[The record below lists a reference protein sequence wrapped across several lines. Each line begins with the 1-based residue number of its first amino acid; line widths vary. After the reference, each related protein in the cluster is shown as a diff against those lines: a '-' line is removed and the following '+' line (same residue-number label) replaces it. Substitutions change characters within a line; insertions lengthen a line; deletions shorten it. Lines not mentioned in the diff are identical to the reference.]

1 MKLQFLL
8 IFVALL
14 MQAGFGR
21 GVRVEFD
28 PTRPEVGPFP
38 SDFLTTADARQRS
51 GRRMNL
57 PLPDCKALPSD
68 CAEITAINQLDG
80 FNPFARLSVKF
91 SAAINPQTL
100 RDGVFYV
107 WLDPVLPGRFSLG
120 PVGLATAINQVV
132 YDPATNTAYAKPD
145 DMLEH
150 SRRYLVV
157 VTDAVRDRAG
167 DAVEADEGFT
177 LCLAKQLGGEYC
189 QQLADGLNR
198 VASTLGSR
206 RMVGASIYTALSA
219 SAWYEQV
226 LPVVNQTPVGFT
238 RTGATSTLS
247 MANVQGLTVR
257 QQTATAGNAQ
267 FTDVPLPVTAALI
280 AQFGV
285 GSVAFGSFKSPR
297 FIGQTLSIATIPTL
311 TAPTTAETEE
321 VFFHVWLP
329 KTPMPPRGYPVL
341 IAGHGITDSRFG
353 MPTIMAAANGAGYA
367 VVAMNM
373 VGHGSGP
380 KTTVRFTRSDGSVVE
395 FPAPG
400 RGFDLD
406 SNGTIDAGEGCFVT
420 SPGAPHGLRDCSRQT
435 VVDYLQLIHG
445 IRVGIDLDGDGRF
458 DLDPSTITY
467 FGQSLGGAVGA
478 MLTSVSPDI
487 NAAVLN
493 VPPGAGVDFRL
504 SQSFRTAF
512 GVPLLGFR
520 QPVLLNKSATDWE
533 DDLPLRYQPPKM
545 RTTPG
550 SGAIQDFYERLE
562 WLEGVSSPNV
572 LAPHMKQ
579 ATLPGQPIKR
589 VLFQMA
595 IGDRTVGN
603 PSTTALIRSAN
614 MVNQTSVY
622 RFDIAKTIDP
632 TLPENPHTYLIPLG
646 STTSTVVGLATLQ
659 QGLTFLGAST
669 TFVPDVNPFVRPIL
683 GKDLFETPA
692 VLPEQ

>member
-1 MKLQFLL
+1 MKLTSLL
-8 IFVALL
+8 LAVALL
-14 MQAGFGR
+14 APTGFGR

-28 PTRPEVGPFP
+28 PTRPEIGPFP
-38 SDFLTTADARQRS
+38 SDFLTAADAGQRT

-68 CAEITAINQLDG
+68 CGEITSINQLDG

-91 SAAINPQTL
+91 SAAINPDTL
-100 RDGVFYV
+100 RDGVFFV
-107 WLDPVLPGRFSLG
+107 WLDPVLPGRFNLG

-189 QQLADGLNR
+189 QQLADGLSR

-206 RMVGASIYTALSA
+206 RVVGASIYTAQSA
-219 SAWYEQV
+219 SAWYELV

-238 RTGATSTLS
+238 RTGAVNTLS
-247 MANVQGLTVR
+247 MANVQGITVH
-257 QQTATAGNAQ
+257 QQTSASGTQ
-267 FTDVPLPVTAALI
+267 FTDTPLPVTPALI

-285 GSVAFGSFKSPR
+285 GSVAFASFKSPR
-297 FIGQTLSIATIPTL
+297 FIGQTLSIPNIPTL
-311 TAPTTAETEE
+311 TAPSTTDSEE

-329 KTPMPPRGYPVL
+329 KSPMPPRGYPVL
-341 IAGHGITDSRFG
+341 IAGHGFTDSRFG
-353 MPTIMAAANGAGYA
+353 MPTIMASANAAGYA
-367 VVAMNM
+367 VVAMNT
-373 VGHGSGP
+373 VGHGFGP
-380 KTTVRFTRSDGSVVE
+380 KTTVRFTRSDGGVVE

-406 SNGTIDAGEGCFVT
+406 GNGTIDGGEGCFVT
-420 SPGAPHGLRDCSRQT
+420 SPGAPYGVRDCGRQT

-445 IRVGIDLDGDGRF
+445 IRIGVDLDGDGRF
-458 DLDPSTITY
+458 DLDPSSITY
-467 FGQSLGGAVGA
+467 FGQSLGSAIGAV
-478 MLTSVSPDI
+478 LTSISPDI
-487 NAAVLN
+487 SAAVLN
-493 VPPGAGVDFRL
+493 VPPGTSIDFRL
-504 SQSFRTAF
+504 SQSFRTPL

-520 QPVLLNKSATDWE
+520 QPVLLNKGPTDFE
-533 DDLPLRYQPPKM
+533 DDLPLRYQPPKL

-550 SGAIQDFYERLE
+550 SGAIQDFFERLE
-562 WLEGVSSPNV
+562 WLEVVSSPNV
-572 LAPHMKQ
+572 LAPHLKQ

-595 IGDRTVGN
+595 IGDRTVAN
-603 PSTTALIRSAN
+603 PSTTALIRAAN

-632 TLPENPHTYLIPLG
+632 TLPANPHTFLTQLV
-646 STTSTVVGLATLQ
+646 STASTVVALATLQ
-659 QGLTFLGAST
+659 QGLSFLGAST
-669 TFVPDVNPFVRPIL
+669 TFVPDVNAFVKPIL